1 MCGEFLYG
9 SPPCPG
15 TGSLILNIPPQ
26 RHTNS
31 GFIAAS
37 AIAYFPIFVFTICSD
52 LKEIPFLCDICSHSF
67 KNVIFILSNNFRYF
81 VAISSHWS
89 KHNYASVFVN
99 INLFH
104 WLKSRLYF
112 KMVNRGYKIG
122 FRNLLPCS
130 KSYYSNTANWEFAYM
145 CLIII
150 HNYLFWSS
158 ILQVSRI

>member
-1 MCGEFLYG
+1 MWWITIWFPTLSNYRFTD
-9 SPPCPG
+9 SQH
-15 TGSLILNIPPQ
+15 TPQ
-26 RHTNS
+26 KHTNS

-67 KNVIFILSNNFRYF
+67 KNMIFILSNNFMYF

-104 WLKSRLYF
+104 SLKSRLYF
-112 KMVNRGYKIG
+112 KMVNRAYKIG
-122 FRNLLPCS
+122 FRNFRNFTS
-130 KSYYSNTANWEFAYM
+130 MF
-145 CLIII
+145 
-150 HNYLFWSS
+150 
-158 ILQVSRI
+158 